1 MKKSLLAFA
10 AVACAL
16 SATAAQPAKAPAAK
30 PAKAPAAQPAKP
42 AAPQAQAWEDIGEL
56 RIASQKIMKPQI
68 DLLAK
73 YAKFPLLPMIVHEGL
88 GGCEFSQTFGA
99 PGQDDEIGYRIFA
112 NGNKVE
118 GVLCWPVA
126 QGADAWRKA
135 NPGKKKVGD
144 AEPFFTADGRYA
156 CLAETADLA
165 KLAAG
170 KDFGAAGKIQKGLVS
185 LVLRNEKFFDNIEPF
200 IKDQAKEVAKVTG
213 QKVELPAYHDA
224 VCAVAKAIK
233 SAVAKV
239 GVSKNGLDIR
249 MHLTARD
256 GEAAKKTLFEQ
267 TAKIPAAIKEEGE
280 KVLEFENGKAKDG
293 EGMAELKA
301 GLAKAIPES
310 ASAKDPL
317 FAARLGLAPTPDAKA
332 PVGVVWIFC
341 WRKDNGFHA
350 LVRIPASDLAAI
362 AAGMMQMQMD
372 PTGGDPQ

>member
-16 SATAAQPAKAPAAK
+16 SATAAQPAKPAAK

-42 AAPQAQAWEDIGEL
+42 AAQQAQAWEDIGEL

-88 GGCEFSQTFGA
+88 GGNEFSQTFGA
-99 PGQDDEIGYRIFA
+99 PGEDAEIGYRIFA

-170 KDFGAAGKIQKGLVS
+170 KGFGAAGKIQKGLVS
-185 LVLRNEKFFDNIEPF
+185 LVLSNEKFFDNIEPF
-200 IKDQAKEVAKVTG
+200 VKDQAKEVAKVTG
-213 QKVELPAYHDA
+213 EKIELPAYHDA
-224 VCAVAKAIK
+224 VCAVAKSIK
-233 SAVAKV
+233 SAVAKI

-267 TAKIPAAIKEEGE
+267 TAKIPAAIKEGGE

-350 LVRIPASDLAAI
+350 LARITADDLAAI
-362 AAGMMQMQMD
+362 AAGMMQIAS
-372 PTGGDPQ
+372 PGDPQ

>member
-42 AAPQAQAWEDIGEL
+42 AAQQAQAWEDIGEL

-310 ASAKDPL
+310 ASAKDPA
-317 FAARLGLAPTPDAKA
+317 FAVKIGLTPTEDAK
-332 PVGVVWIFC
+332 PVGYVWLFC